1 MTQTNIYLV
10 GFMGSGKTTVGRT
23 LAMRAGKNF
32 LDLDRMI
39 ESRENRTI
47 NKIFSETGENYF
59 RQIERIILKEL
70 SKEKNAVIATG
81 GGTFVDIKNRQLIE
95 TSGSSIWLDLSFEE
109 TLKRLE
115 KSARRPLA
123 TDKSRLKE
131 LFHERLS
138 AYHHADL
145 RVDANGKTIEH
156 LVGDITSW
164 IQKQ

>member
-1 MTQTNIYLV
+1 
-10 GFMGSGKTTVGRT
+10 MGSGKTTVGRT

-47 NKIFSETGENYF
+47 NKIFSEAGENYF
-59 RQIERIILKEL
+59 RKIEHIILKEL
-70 SKEKNAVIATG
+70 SKETNTVIATG
-81 GGTFVDIKNRQLIE
+81 GGTFVDIENRQLIE

-109 TLKRLE
+109 TLKRLA

-123 TDKSRLKE
+123 TDKTKLKE
-131 LFHERLS
+131 LFQKRLL
-138 AYHHADL
+138 AYQHADL
-145 RVDANGKTIEH
+145 RVEANGKTIEH